1 MDRIAQE
8 MKQKFK
14 ARNDIKI
21 DKEKDYKEENKEND
35 VNKIETTAEMKQT
48 TQGDKM
54 QNDDKTEMKN
64 SGEPVEDKHYIVEDI
79 IKKKVKKKATT

>member
-1 MDRIAQE
+1 

-21 DKEKDYKEENKEND
+21 DKEKYYKEENKEND

-54 QNDDKTEMKN
+54 QNDDKNETKN
-64 SGEPVEDKHYIVEDI
+64 SGKPVEDKHYIVEDI
-79 IKKKVKKKATT
+79 IKKKG

>member
-14 ARNDIKI
+14 ARDDIKI

-35 VNKIETTAEMKQT
+35 VNKIETTAETKQT

-79 IKKKVKKKATT
+79 IKKKVKQRATT